1 MSKKTVNDLSSSD
14 LQGKRVLVRA
24 DFNVPVDDQGKITDD
39 TRIRAA
45 LPTIQNLTSKG
56 AKVIL
61 CSHFGRPK
69 GVDNK
74 LRLTPVAKRLSEVL
88 GQSVVKCD
96 DCIGDEVAAKVS
108 AMNNGDVILLENVRF
123 YPEEEKNDPEF
134 AKKLASIADLYV
146 NDAFGTAHRAHA
158 STEGVTHYLKPS
170 VAGLLV
176 EKELQYLQNAI
187 ENPQRP
193 LAAIVGGS
201 KVSSKIGVIDTLLEP
216 FTYQFVVNG
225 MMAAVLAGALC
236 GLLGVFITL
245 RGMSYIGHGLSHAV
259 FGGYAAAPLLGVPI
273 LLGAGAWGLG
283 SALLINAVARSRRIG
298 ADAAIGVVT
307 TASFALGV
315 ALLTRFGTKGPAFD
329 ALLFGSI
336 NGVGR
341 DELLLLLGALL
352 FAVTTFTVLYRA
364 FLFTTFDPDVADVS
378 GINVKRMDALLML
391 VLSVSILA
399 TLTIIGVTLVAATLV
414 IPAVV
419 VRMLT
424 DSFSRMLW
432 SSTLLGAAAGA
443 VGMYLSYHLAIPS
456 GTTIVLVNAAV
467 FVVVLLATGKRGA
480 RRAAGRRGARRG
492 RRRWRRSRRAGGCWG
507 AGAPRW
513 SGSPGETA
521 QRRVRS
527 QARGGGP

>member
-1 MSKKTVNDLSSSD
+1 M
-14 LQGKRVLVRA
+14 
-24 DFNVPVDDQGKITDD
+24 
-39 TRIRAA
+39 
-45 LPTIQNLTSKG
+45 
-56 AKVIL
+56 
-61 CSHFGRPK
+61 
-69 GVDNK
+69 
-74 LRLTPVAKRLSEVL
+74 
-88 GQSVVKCD
+88 
-96 DCIGDEVAAKVS
+96 
-108 AMNNGDVILLENVRF
+108 
-123 YPEEEKNDPEF
+123 
-134 AKKLASIADLYV
+134 
-146 NDAFGTAHRAHA
+146 
-158 STEGVTHYLKPS
+158 
-170 VAGLLV
+170 
-176 EKELQYLQNAI
+176 
-187 ENPQRP
+187 
-193 LAAIVGGS
+193 
-201 KVSSKIGVIDTLLEP
+201 IDTLLEP

-352 FAVTTFTVLYRA
+352 FAVTTF
-364 FLFTTFDPDVADVS
+364 DPDVADVS
-378 GINVKRMDALLML
+378 GISVKRMDALLML

-414 IPAVV
+414 IPEVV

-456 GTTIVLVNAAV
+456 GTTIVLVNAVA

-480 RRAAGRRGARRG
+480 RRAAGRDDHSDVPAVTPVAAR
-492 RRRWRRSRRAGGCWG
+492 
-507 AGAPRW
+507 
-513 SGSPGETA
+513 
-521 QRRVRS
+521 
-527 QARGGGP
+527 